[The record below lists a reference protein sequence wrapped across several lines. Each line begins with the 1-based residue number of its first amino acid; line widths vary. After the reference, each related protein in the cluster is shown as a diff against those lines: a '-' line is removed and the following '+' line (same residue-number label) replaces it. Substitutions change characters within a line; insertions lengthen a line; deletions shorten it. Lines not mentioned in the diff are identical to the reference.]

1 MSSFLGTVSPQTSV
15 VCTSSWQCDRELSS
29 VLRVS
34 LSDNTFVDDENLTR
48 ENCVILEPKPSSDL
62 RSSCEVVLCCDPQG
76 KDRFLSINV
85 CSHARTMEVY
95 SLTKEGKEEE
105 YMGTSRGEKTYTV
118 AGAEGD
124 SPVTLYETFLKFDF
138 PLTSCK
144 IKMLSLGGK
153 QCLILSRI
161 SLQISSVPEGC
172 TQASSNVGSSINL
185 ERVQSMMDSMGGKLS
200 PGAEQL
206 MNMVRAQQKHQ
217 VPFGAH
223 FLQMFGNFGSL
234 MSKERKHE
242 ESKVSSIVASN
253 SPSENIETLKTKIL
267 ELPTMPQNTMQ
278 PANEVRSTISSLLQ
292 SQLNCAGGGS
302 HESLMPLLRSLCL
315 ERNNCI
321 LKPREDKQESFSET
335 RDEKMEPLES
345 NDFWMYE
352 EDGENSLKPI
362 DDKMNSLTAHLDSD
376 WIC

>member
-144 IKMLSLGGK
+144 IKK
-153 QCLILSRI
+153 
-161 SLQISSVPEGC
+161 
-172 TQASSNVGSSINL
+172 
-185 ERVQSMMDSMGGKLS
+185 MDCEKCKGL
-200 PGAEQL
+200 L
-206 MNMVRAQQKHQ
+206 HQ